1 MSELYDAIV
10 VGGGPAGLTAALYL
24 ARARQRVLVLEKQGY
39 GGQLAT
45 TGEVVN
51 YPGVPSIGGAALTET
66 MKAQAERFGAEFLL
80 AEATGF
86 SLDGDVKTV
95 HTSQGAFRCLGVLLA
110 MGAHP
115 RAVGFI
121 GEEAFRGRGVA
132 VCATCDGEFFTG
144 RDVYVIGGGY
154 AAAEESVYLTRFAR
168 HVTVLIRRDGFS
180 CAAGVAEAAMRHEK
194 ITVLPHTVL
203 LEVGGEGRVTRLK
216 YKNTVTDEVTEINDD
231 AGPGVFV
238 FAGYEPETTLL
249 RGTLALDEQGYVIV
263 DAQGKTDADG
273 VYAAGDVCARTLR
286 QAVAAAGSGAS
297 AATALEKHIA
307 AAREKTGLHAQPPVP
322 KPSASNERGASD
334 TNAQPDGALFSA
346 EQRHELDTLFSRMA
360 RPLLLRLTLDGRE
373 SSNELRGFITQLAA
387 LTDKLTVDETD
398 GDGAPCV
405 SVCYADGTEAGLF
418 FHGVPSGHEFT
429 PFVLGLYNA
438 AGPGQPIDEE
448 TKRRIASLTQ
458 KTELTLLVTLSCTM
472 CPTLAAAAGQLA
484 ALSPHVSTHV
494 YDIHLFP
501 QLRERYHAMSVPCL
515 VVNGTQTHFGRK
527 NLSELLTVL
536 GV

>member
-1 MSELYDAIV
+1 MRELYDAVV

-24 ARARQRVLVLEKQGY
+24 ARARRRVLVLEKQSF

-51 YPGVPSIGGAALTET
+51 YPGVPAASGASLTET
-66 MKAQAERFGAEFLL
+66 MRAQAERFGAEFLL

-86 SLDGDVKTV
+86 ALDGEVKTV
-95 HTSQGAFRCLGVLLA
+95 HTAQGDLSCLGVLLA

-115 RAVGFI
+115 RSVGFA
-121 GEEAFRGRGVA
+121 GEETFRGRGVA

-180 CAAGVAEAAMRHEK
+180 CAAGVAEPAMQHEK

-203 LEVGGEGRVTRLK
+203 LEVGGKGRVTHLK
-216 YKNTVTDEVTEINDD
+216 YKNTATDEVTEVSD
-231 AGPGVFV
+231 ADGLGVFV
-238 FAGYEPETTLL
+238 FAGYEPETQLL
-249 RGTLALDEQGYVIV
+249 RGTDLLDEQGHIRAV
-263 DAQGKTDADG
+263 ASGKTALDG
-273 VYAAGDVCARTLR
+273 VYAAGDVCTGTLR
-286 QAVAAAGSGAS
+286 QAVAAAGGGAA

-307 AAREKTGLHAQPPVP
+307 AVQQKSGLRTQRPTPAVAEQ
-322 KPSASNERGASD
+322 SSGE
-334 TNAQPDGALFSA
+334 TALFDA
-346 EQRHELDTLFSRMA
+346 DMRRELDALFARME

-373 SSNELRGFITQLAA
+373 ASNELRAFIAELSA
-387 LTDKLTVDETD
+387 LTDKLTTEETN

-405 SVCYADGTEAGLF
+405 SVCRADGTETGLF

-448 TKRRIASLTQ
+448 TKRRIEAIPQ
-458 KTELTLLVTLSCTM
+458 KTEMTLLVTLSCTM
-472 CPTLAAAAGQLA
+472 CPTLTAAAGQLA
-484 ALSPHVSTHV
+484 ALSPHVSAHV
-494 YDIHLFP
+494 YDIRHFP
-501 QLRERYHAMSVPCL
+501 QLRERYNAMSVPCL
-515 VVNGTQTHFGRK
+515 AVNATQVHFGRK
-527 NLSELLTVL
+527 NLDELLTLL